1 MMTVIVVFFRNSAFN
16 ILHHDFWQPWLLIV
30 SWPLALLLLL
40 QSLFVKNWRDC
51 SLFGFGNNP
60 HSFVAACINKPLEGQ
75 HEGRQESED
84 DDDYDHEY
92 YHPLKLRLLL
102 QWFWSEA
109 STRRPKFPPLP
120 ASTPTPRQSSASSAS
135 FPMHHHSVHVST
147 FRRLDVRK
155 PFTFPSWSVGFPG
168 MPIPV
173 RNSQYC
179 TTFIL
184 VIITNHKEATLT
196 TTIVICLVDRDPIFF
211 CLTLQT
217 ALV

>member
-1 MMTVIVVFFRNSAFN
+1 MRVAKRVKMMMIMIMSII
-16 ILHHDFWQPWLLIV
+16 ILWNWDCCCSGFDRKRALEDQSFPHFQHQHQHH
-30 SWPLALLLLL
+30 A
-40 QSLFVKNWRDC
+40 NHR
-51 SLFGFGNNP
+51 
-60 HSFVAACINKPLEGQ
+60 H
-75 HEGRQESED
+75 R
-84 DDDYDHEY
+84 
-92 YHPLKLRLLL
+92 
-102 QWFWSEA
+102 
-109 STRRPKFPPLP
+109 PPLNIFQCII
-120 ASTPTPRQSSASSAS
+120 TPSMSP
-135 FPMHHHSVHVST
+135 PC

-211 CLTLQT
+211 CLTLQA